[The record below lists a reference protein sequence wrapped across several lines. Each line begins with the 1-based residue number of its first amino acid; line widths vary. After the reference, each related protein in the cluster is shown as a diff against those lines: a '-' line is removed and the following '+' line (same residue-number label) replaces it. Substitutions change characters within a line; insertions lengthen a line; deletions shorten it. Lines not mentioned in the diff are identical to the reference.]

1 MKRFLFL
8 KARDAMTRDVISVT
22 PNMTAREL
30 WSLFKK
36 HDFDSFPVLE
46 GERIIGVVTKFDFLR
61 NLIFR
66 RTSMVP
72 DYEDLMKRRVYEF
85 MTSPPFT
92 VQPEHPLNRV
102 LELMVESRKRS
113 FPVVD
118 DDLNLLGIITHTDLL
133 KHLDKPTAN

>member
-8 KARDAMTRDVISVT
+8 KARDAMTPDVISVT

-92 VQPEHPLNRV
+92 VQPGHPLSRV

-118 DDLNLLGIITHTDLL
+118 DNGNLLGIITYTDLL
-133 KHLDKPTAN
+133 KHLDKPSTD